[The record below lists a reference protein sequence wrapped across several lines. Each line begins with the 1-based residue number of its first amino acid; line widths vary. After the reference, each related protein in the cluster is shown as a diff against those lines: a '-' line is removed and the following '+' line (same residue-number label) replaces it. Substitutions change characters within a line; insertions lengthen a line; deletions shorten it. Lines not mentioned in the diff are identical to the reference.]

1 VGSGI
6 CVSHHEIITFRALV
20 VYRDNLLLVTSPTHS
35 ALERAISSLNVDRLI
50 MTVVSGGNAHF
61 DELDSR
67 IRCLSF

>member
-1 VGSGI
+1 M
-6 CVSHHEIITFRALV
+6 

-35 ALERAISSLNVDRLI
+35 ALERATSSRDGDRLI
-50 MTVVSGGNAHF
+50 MTVVSGCNDHF